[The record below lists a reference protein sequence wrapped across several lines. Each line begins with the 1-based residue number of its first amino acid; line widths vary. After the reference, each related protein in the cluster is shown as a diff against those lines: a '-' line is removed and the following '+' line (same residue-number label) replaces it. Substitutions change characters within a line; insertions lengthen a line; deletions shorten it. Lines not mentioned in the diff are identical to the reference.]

1 MALVKELLEYQHR
14 QPVYVLA
21 QDTVLHALQIMAQ
34 EDIGALLVV
43 EGHEI
48 VGIFTERDYVRKG
61 EVAGRTAANTLVKEV
76 MTSKMISVTPTTSVE
91 ECLRL
96 MQKYYIR
103 HLPVVDG
110 ERVIGILSIRD
121 VMEAVIRDRESEIT
135 GLQNYIIGNKFQM

>member
-1 MALVKELLEYQHR
+1 MALVKELLEYQNR
-14 QPVYVLA
+14 RIVYVLA
-21 QDTVLHALQIMAQ
+21 QDTVLHALQVMAQ

-43 EGHEI
+43 EGHE
-48 VGIFTERDYVRKG
+48 VMGIFTERDYVRKG

-96 MQKYYIR
+96 MQKYHIR